1 MGGFS
6 GYTRTNYDGVRDGVD
21 PMEESVLFAMYLYDK
36 AWATEGG
43 RQAEKPLAPKTIL
56 DYVSHAGVQLR
67 LRGVG
72 EHLERTFLYDR
83 LAEQLRAE
91 PRDGNWKSPAS
102 ILMVREMVMNV
113 LLSMGVRLTI
123 AVVWQFTWRLGQAT
137 SMWTEKF
144 NGDRAILRK
153 DVHFEWADGK
163 RVAVRIK
170 CRGSKSD
177 KFNTGSVKWMTVAAE
192 DCLCPVAMFCEYWD
206 ATEALGFEMD
216 MPLFRHYDGK
226 LVTSRQVVD
235 AIKRQAVSM
244 GLDPKHFAGHS
255 RRIGGATA
263 MTAADL
269 SMYDKMQQ
277 GGWQS
282 LEASLCY
289 MRRSAEMEKRVTA
302 ALQLPKRSP
311 LTVLRPGNLC
321 PSTFFA
327 RPRFDDR
334 L

>member
-1 MGGFS
+1 M
-6 GYTRTNYDGVRDGVD
+6 
-21 PMEESVLFAMYLYDK
+21 
-36 AWATEGG
+36 GG
-43 RQAEKPLAPKTIL
+43 RQARGGA
-56 DYVSHAGVQLR
+56 DQVS
-67 LRGVG
+67 
-72 EHLERTFLYDR
+72 
-83 LAEQLRAE
+83 
-91 PRDGNWKSPAS
+91 
-102 ILMVREMVMNV
+102 
-113 LLSMGVRLTI
+113 
-123 AVVWQFTWRLGQAT
+123 
-137 SMWTEKF
+137 
-144 NGDRAILRK
+144 
-153 DVHFEWADGK
+153 
-163 RVAVRIK
+163 
-170 CRGSKSD
+170 GSKSD

-255 RRIGGATA
+255 LRIGGATA

-321 PSTFFA
+321 PSTFSLA
-327 RPRFDDR
+327 LGLMTGCNGASGGDYCVRSAHRSRGCRVGGGHHVCGWLPRDHGVGSTSIRSRGR

>member
-1 MGGFS
+1 M
-6 GYTRTNYDGVRDGVD
+6 
-21 PMEESVLFAMYLYDK
+21 LFAMYLYDK
-36 AWATEGG
+36 AWTSAPGAKPE
-43 RQAEKPLAPKTIL
+43 QPLAPKTIL
-56 DYVSHAGVQLR
+56 DYVSHVGVQLR
-67 LRGVG
+67 LHAGG
-72 EHLERTFLYDR
+72 ERLQRTFLYNR
-83 LAEQLRAE
+83 LAAQLRAE

-102 ILMVREMVMNV
+102 VLMVREIVSNG
-113 LLSMGVRLTI
+113 LLSMGIRVTV

-137 SMWTEKF
+137 AQWTEKF
-144 NGDRAILRK
+144 NGDRAIRRK
-153 DVHFEWADGK
+153 DVHFEWAKGK

-177 KFNTGSVKWMTVAAE
+177 KFNTGSVKWMTVAAD
-192 DCLCPVAMFCEYWD
+192 DCLCPVELFCEYWD
-206 ATEALGFEMD
+206 ATEALGFEAD

-226 LVTSRQVVD
+226 LVTSRHVVD
-235 AIKRQAVSM
+235 AIKRQAVVM

-255 RRIGGATA
+255 LRIGGATA

-289 MRRSAEMEKRVTA
+289 MRRSAEMERRVA
-302 ALQLPKRSP
+302 ASLQLPKRSP
-311 LTVLRPGNLC
+311 LSVLQASNASPAE
-321 PSTFFA
+321 FFA

>member
-1 MGGFS
+1 M
-6 GYTRTNYDGVRDGVD
+6 
-21 PMEESVLFAMYLYDK
+21 LFAMYLFNRASEPGAK
-36 AWATEGG
+36 VVKSLG
-43 RQAEKPLAPKTIL
+43 PKTII
-56 DYVSHAGVQLR
+56 DYVSHVGVQLR
-67 LRGVG
+67 LHRVG
-72 EHLERTFLYDR
+72 EHLEHAFLYHR
-83 LAEQLRAE
+83 LKDQLRAE

-102 ILMVREMVMNV
+102 ILMVRELVMNA
-113 LLSMGVRLTI
+113 LLSMGIRVTI
-123 AVVWQFTWRLGQAT
+123 AVVWQCTWRLGQAT
-137 SMWTEKF
+137 SMWTEQF
-144 NGDRAILRK
+144 NGDRTILRK
-153 DVHFEWADGK
+153 DVQFEWVDGK
-163 RVAVRIK
+163 RVAVQIK

-177 KFNTGSVKWMTVAAE
+177 KFNTGSVKWITVAAGG
-192 DCLCPVAMFCEYWD
+192 CLCPVELFCEYWD

-255 RRIGGATA
+255 LRIGGATA
-263 MTAADL
+263 MTAANL
-269 SMYDKMQQ
+269 SMADKMQQ

-289 MRRSAEMEKRVTA
+289 MRRSAEMEKRVAT
-302 ALQLPKRSP
+302 ALQLPKRRP
-311 LTVLRPGNLC
+311 LEVLRPGNL
-321 PSTFFA
+321 SAASFYA